1 LFLIFAKKTLTH
13 PGKNFPQDSSLVV
26 VRVRHCGV
34 RVCEDNTKCIE
45 KFQTRVRLRR
55 YEDKHLHRVLSERN
69 AELRGLTTKT
79 KKLERLIQLLKAE
92 DAGEEAP
99 AVRAEAEEA
108 GEEAPAVRAEAGVR
122 EANGKRSRRGDPP
135 AARKRFS
142 GAQRQNRAR
151 RTSPASEGDS
161 DDTDMEMDLATRS
174 RSRQVAARKKKP
186 GKQPKQ
192 QKQPSSSEGTDD
204 GDDEHSSGVDE
215 SLYDRGMR
223 LASQK
228 EHLAADYRFED
239 MTVGSYAVTVA
250 GGEASDK
257 CWFNVMLPDGGKSLP
272 LHFVEVVGQ
281 HASRKEIT
289 WQFWLP
295 AQSRRTFETVEQ
307 LCEAGAFVR
316 GARTLRMKST
326 FDVNEVLTCWDET
339 AKSGV
344 QGGIPGCEEKAE
356 LLKALLENSEE

>member
-1 LFLIFAKKTLTH
+1 
-13 PGKNFPQDSSLVV
+13 

-34 RVCEDNTKCIE
+34 RVCEDAAKCLE

-92 DAGEEAP
+92 DAAEEAP
-99 AVRAEAEEA
+99 ADRAEAEDA
-108 GEEAPAVRAEAGVR
+108 AEEAPAVRAEAGLR
-122 EANGKRSRRGDPP
+122 GEIGKRSRRGAPP

-142 GAQRQNRAR
+142 GVQRQNRAR

-174 RSRQVAARKKKP
+174 RSRQAAARKKKP
-186 GKQPKQ
+186 GKQPKR
-192 QKQPSSSEGTDD
+192 QKQPSSSEG
-204 GDDEHSSGVDE
+204 DDEDSSGPEE
-215 SLYDRGMR
+215 SLHDRAMR
-223 LASQK
+223 LVSQK
-228 EHLAADYRFED
+228 KHLPDDYTFED

-257 CWFNVMLPDGGKSLP
+257 CWFNVMLPDGGQSPP

-281 HASRKEIT
+281 HASRKEIN

-295 AQSRRTFETVEQ
+295 AQSRRTFQTVEQ
-307 LCEAGAFVR
+307 LCVAGAFVR
-316 GARTLRMKST
+316 GPRTLRMKST
-326 FDVNEVLTCWDET
+326 FDVNELLTCWDET

-344 QGGIPGCEEKAE
+344 QGGIPGGEEKAE
-356 LLKALLENSEE
+356 LLKSLLDNSEE